1 MTKESDLTEI
11 FIGSIIEANFIK
23 ELLEDNGIG
32 VLMKNTLKEGHLKK
46 WASHLP
52 QNSYM
57 VLVAEEDELRAN
69 NIISEYRRSVEN
81 NTESDENDKD

>member
-1 MTKESDLTEI
+1 MTKESDLREI
-11 FIGSIIEANFIK
+11 FTGSIVEANFIK

-57 VLVAEEDELRAN
+57 VLITEEDEHEARR
-69 NIISEYRRSVEN
+69 IIDEYRSSVSEN
-81 NTESDENDKD
+81 EESDDKH